1 MTFSQPTE
9 NRNASEANVNS
20 ALDEARREGELI
32 LRGAKRLL
40 ENISSIE
47 YCLNLRG
54 NCSESRKVLSDADA
68 KGWIVI
74 FRVLLIGING
84 ARCIL

>member
-9 NRNASEANVNS
+9 NCNASEANVDS
-20 ALDEARREGELI
+20 ALDEARREGELV
-32 LRGAKRLL
+32 LGGAKGLF

-47 YCLNLRG
+47 YRLNLSG
-54 NCSESRKVLSDADA
+54 NCAESRKVLSDADA
-68 KGWIVI
+68 QGRVVI